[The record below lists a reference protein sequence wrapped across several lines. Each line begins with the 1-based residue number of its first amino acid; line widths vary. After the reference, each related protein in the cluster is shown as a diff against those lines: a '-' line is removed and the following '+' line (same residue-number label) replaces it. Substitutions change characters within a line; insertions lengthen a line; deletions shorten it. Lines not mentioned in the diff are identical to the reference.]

1 MLFSLVKYVINSL
14 LFPGSCFL
22 WSLQLVLFTQ
32 VPHFSV
38 ILSAFLVRM
47 LICYGILH
55 TYGSFCYRAR
65 TLRIQCCRTH
75 GTWTPYKCHYC
86 LAACVEPIYILFGI
100 LVIEKPANLHIN
112 YNQAN
117 MTGLSLI
124 DNSHFTEMGNWN
136 FLPRLA
142 ALKY

>member
-1 MLFSLVKYVINSL
+1 MLGKSEMQPQKKWDPMQKLQVQELHVGENTSDLQKKKNQMVSTQICASLGSWNQPKCCQLIRKITPTMLFSLVKYVINSL

-75 GTWTPYKCHYC
+75 GT
-86 LAACVEPIYILFGI
+86 
-100 LVIEKPANLHIN
+100 
-112 YNQAN
+112 
-117 MTGLSLI
+117 
-124 DNSHFTEMGNWN
+124 
-136 FLPRLA
+136 
-142 ALKY
+142 